1 MSRLACLLPL
11 ALIPAL
17 AACQS
22 ARVGASAE
30 DETARD
36 TITLDD
42 AAMGKAPAASADAD
56 TAQCNA
62 APVQALVG
70 QPLSDGLINRMLKS
84 SGAAFPRVLG
94 VNAAATLDLNP
105 ARLNIIIDENNIIQA
120 LHCG

>member
-1 MSRLACLLPL
+1 MSRLASLLSL

-22 ARVGASAE
+22 AR
-30 DETARD
+30 D
-36 TITLDD
+36 TITLTS
-42 AAMGKAPAASADAD
+42 AVMGKEAAASADAD

-70 QPLSDGLINRMLKS
+70 QPLSDALIEQMLKR

-105 ARLNIIIDENNIIQA
+105 VRLNIIIDENNIIQA

>member
-1 MSRLACLLPL
+1 MSRFASLLSL
-11 ALIPAL
+11 ALVPVL

-22 ARVGASAE
+22 ARDGASAE
-30 DETARD
+30 DETVRD
-36 TITLDD
+36 TITLTS
-42 AAMGKAPAASADAD
+42 AVMGKEPAVSADTD

-70 QPLSDGLINRMLKS
+70 QPLSDALIEQMLKR

-105 ARLNIIIDENNIIQA
+105 VRLNIIIDENNIIQA